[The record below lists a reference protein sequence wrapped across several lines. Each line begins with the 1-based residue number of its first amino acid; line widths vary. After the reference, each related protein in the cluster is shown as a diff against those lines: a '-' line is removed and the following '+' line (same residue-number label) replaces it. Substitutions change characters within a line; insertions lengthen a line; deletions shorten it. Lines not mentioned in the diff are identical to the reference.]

1 MVYIKVDVLK
11 GIFEFIEQS
20 YYDREMRISFYIQFK
35 MELDEE
41 IVSGNRKG
49 VRRKIREERNII
61 IEIWRKIY

>member
-1 MVYIKVDVLK
+1 
-11 GIFEFIEQS
+11 
-20 YYDREMRISFYIQFK
+20 